1 MTQSAP
7 AVPADKVAAY
17 AAETQQALS
26 FAQQQMAE
34 KQAAEQALAANAPA
48 LAQALLD
55 AGLIAPSQKQAAL
68 AQLADPVALQ
78 TILNNVISRQ
88 KAASAVVAPAVPAVG
103 RGLPEKAASAYG
115 VGGYADAD
123 HGRAKGTLTDPIVCG
138 HGRSLNDPDVRRRSS
153 ALLKLAGIQ

>member
-55 AGLIAPSQKQAAL
+55 AGLIAPSQKQAAV

-88 KAASAVVAPAVPAVG
+88 KAASAVVAPAAAVG

-123 HGRAKGTLTDPIVCG
+123 SGRAKGTLTDPIVCG